1 MDQKQTHWEHF
12 FRDDSSNMLEDALPY
27 LPPNLK
33 KSAALYIKLHELQN
47 IMEDFDDEDTLSA
60 CGLDQ
65 NNASL
70 EMMLTAMRMRAPK
83 ETSKQ
88 IDQILQRM
96 KMAKMYQSY
105 QDFLQANPNAN
116 ASPGNSSAD
125 SDMMAK
131 LMPLFMSQ
139 SQPEKQEAANAPNS
153 DLLNQINQILKK

>member
-33 KSAALYIKLHELQN
+33 KSAALYIKFHELQN

-65 NNASL
+65 NDASM

-83 ETSKQ
+83 ETAAQ
-88 IDQILQRM
+88 IDQLLQMM

-105 QDFLQANPNAN
+105 QDFLKTNPNAS
-116 ASPGNSSAD
+116 APAGNSSAD

-139 SQPEKQEAANAPNS
+139 SQPGKQEPSNAPNS

>member
-27 LPPNLK
+27 LPPTLK

-70 EMMLTAMRMRAPK
+70 EMMLTA
-83 ETSKQ
+83 
-88 IDQILQRM
+88 
-96 KMAKMYQSY
+96 
-105 QDFLQANPNAN
+105 F
-116 ASPGNSSAD
+116 SSR
-125 SDMMAK
+125 
-131 LMPLFMSQ
+131 
-139 SQPEKQEAANAPNS
+139 
-153 DLLNQINQILKK
+153 

>member
-1 MDQKQTHWEHF
+1 MDQNQTHWVHF

-27 LPPNLK
+27 LPPTLK

-88 IDQILQRM
+88 IDQILQMM

>member
-27 LPPNLK
+27 LPPTLK

-88 IDQILQRM
+88 IDQILQ
-96 KMAKMYQSY
+96 
-105 QDFLQANPNAN
+105 DFLQANPNAN

>member
-33 KSAALYIKLHELQN
+33 KSAALYIKFHELQN
-47 IMEDFDDEDTLSA
+47 IMEDFNDEATLSA

-65 NNASL
+65 NDASI

-83 ETSKQ
+83 ETAAQ
-88 IDQILQRM
+88 IDQILQLM

-105 QDFLQANPNAN
+105 QEFLQANPNTS
-116 ASPGNSSAD
+116 ASAGNSSAD

-139 SQPEKQEAANAPNS
+139 SQSEKQGPANTPNN

>member
-1 MDQKQTHWEHF
+1 MDQKQTHLEHF

-27 LPPNLK
+27 LPPTLK

-88 IDQILQRM
+88 IDQILQMM

>member
-1 MDQKQTHWEHF
+1 
-12 FRDDSSNMLEDALPY
+12 
-27 LPPNLK
+27 
-33 KSAALYIKLHELQN
+33 
-47 IMEDFDDEDTLSA
+47 MEDFDDEDTLSA

-88 IDQILQRM
+88 IDQILQMM

>member
-1 MDQKQTHWEHF
+1 
-12 FRDDSSNMLEDALPY
+12 MLEDALPY
-27 LPPNLK
+27 LPPTLK

-88 IDQILQRM
+88 IDQILQMM
-96 KMAKMYQSY
+96 KMAKNVPVLSGFSAGKSKCQCFARQFFSRFRH
-105 QDFLQANPNAN
+105 DGKTNA
-116 ASPGNSSAD
+116 AVYVPVSA
-125 SDMMAK
+125 
-131 LMPLFMSQ
+131 
-139 SQPEKQEAANAPNS
+139 
-153 DLLNQINQILKK
+153 

>member
-27 LPPNLK
+27 LPPTLK
-33 KSAALYIKLHELQN
+33 KSAALYIKFHELQN
-47 IMEDFDDEDTLSA
+47 IMEDFDDEATLSA

-65 NNASL
+65 NDASM
-70 EMMLTAMRMRAPK
+70 EMMLTAMKMRAPK
-83 ETSKQ
+83 ETASQ
-88 IDQILQRM
+88 IDQILQMM

-105 QDFLQANPNAN
+105 QDFLKANPSAG
-116 ASPGNSSAD
+116 ASSGNSSAD

-131 LMPLFMSQ
+131 LMPLLMSQ
-139 SQPEKQEAANAPNS
+139 SQPEKPEASSAPSS

>member
-27 LPPNLK
+27 LPPTLK
-33 KSAALYIKLHELQN
+33 KSAALYIKFHELQN
-47 IMEDFDDEDTLSA
+47 IMEDFDDEATLSA

-65 NNASL
+65 NDASM
-70 EMMLTAMRMRAPK
+70 EMMLTAMKMRAPK
-83 ETSKQ
+83 ETASQ
-88 IDQILQRM
+88 IDQILQMM

-105 QDFLQANPNAN
+105 QDFLKANPGAGV
-116 ASPGNSSAD
+116 SSGNSSAD

-131 LMPLFMSQ
+131 LMPLLMSQ
-139 SQPEKQEAANAPNS
+139 SQPEKPETSSTPNS